1 MEENL
6 MLGLKL
12 LVVGMISVL
21 LILYLVILLGKGLI
35 AFANKFPEVNEE
47 PKQREVVQ
55 EVDGKTKG
63 IIEAAVAQITGGKGR
78 VTSIKKV

>member
-35 AFANKFPEVNEE
+35 AFANKFPEVKEE
-47 PKQREVVQ
+47 QKQRTVVQ